1 MKFIGS
7 HQLQHEKDLKDR
19 KLAVKE
25 DSRNNVVI
33 SHNETKVSFGEIR
46 EDRGRFTVIVTVTS
60 DKAGAK
66 TIILPLT

>member
-33 SHNETKVSFGEIR
+33 SHSETKVSFGEIIN
-46 EDRGRFTVIVTVTS
+46 DRGRFTITVTVTS
-60 DKAGAK
+60 DRDGAK

>member
-1 MKFIGS
+1 MRFINS
-7 HQLQHEKDLKDR
+7 AQIQHRNAIKDS
-19 KLAVKE
+19 KLAIKE
-25 DSRNNVVI
+25 DSRNNVVL

-66 TIILPLT
+66 TIILPLS

>member
-33 SHNETKVSFGEIR
+33 SHSETKVSFGELID
-46 EDRGRFTVIVTVTS
+46 DRGRFSVIVTVTS
-60 DKAGAK
+60 DRGVTKRALIQLA
-66 TIILPLT
+66 

>member
-33 SHNETKVSFGEIR
+33 SHSETKVSFGEIR
-46 EDRGRFTVIVTVTS
+46 NDRGRFTVTVTVTS
-60 DKAGAK
+60 DRDGAK